1 MDTLRRTI
9 ILVQEEPT
17 KENGKARLY
26 AFGIRAVASLAGVSL
41 KTARRAETAAELNL
55 GSLRS
60 VLAWVSHH
68 EAATQANA
76 TDEADEEGGHRSVL
90 LRRASDRLRCERP
103 VLREVQGDRGVEQ
116 PEQPRQ
122 PRSGAD

>member
-60 VLAWVSHH
+60 VLAWVSRH
-68 EAATQANA
+68 EAAKEANA
-76 TDEADEEGGHRSVL
+76 EDEADEEGGHRPVL
-90 LRRASDRLRCERP
+90 LRRASDRLRRERP
-103 VLREVQGDRGVEQ
+103 LLREVRGD
-116 PEQPRQ
+116 
-122 PRSGAD
+122 

>member
-9 ILVQEEPT
+9 ILVEQEPT
-17 KENGKARLY
+17 KANGKARLY
-26 AFGIRAVASLAGVSL
+26 GYGIRAVASLAGVSL

-68 EAATQANA
+68 EAATQASA
-76 TDEADEEGGHRSVL
+76 TDEAEEESGHRPVL
-90 LRRASDRLRCERP
+90 LRRPSDRLRRERP
-103 VLREVQGDRGVEQ
+103 VLREVRGDRGVEQ